1 MIHVSTAYSNCH
13 LRRIEER
20 FYDYPVKF
28 EDLEEKIDHM
38 DEKTID
44 NMTSKWVCDEGVEK
58 CGGDLPGNRQI
69 SDNYTALH
77 HNGQREMHLVCI

>member
-44 NMTSKWVCDEGVEK
+44 NLTSK
-58 CGGDLPGNRQI
+58 
-69 SDNYTALH
+69 
-77 HNGQREMHLVCI
+77 